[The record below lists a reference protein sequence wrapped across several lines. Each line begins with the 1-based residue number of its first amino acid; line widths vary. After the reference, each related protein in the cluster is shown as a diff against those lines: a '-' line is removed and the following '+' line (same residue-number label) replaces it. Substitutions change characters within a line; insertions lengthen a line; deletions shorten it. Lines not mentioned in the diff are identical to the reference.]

1 MLDGYVAS
9 ASCVTTLSL
18 GVPTSKEGFVNG
30 TSRLWEQ
37 KPDGGRLISSVS
49 YCSVPLVTQRSYTL
63 PGSSL
68 ILTPS

>member
-1 MLDGYVAS
+1 MAMWPS

-37 KPDGGRLISSVS
+37 KPDGGRLTSSVS
-49 YCSVPLVTQRSYTL
+49 YRSVLLLLSA
-63 PGSSL
+63 L
-68 ILTPS
+68 ILCLGLP